1 MSEIKVYQMYIN
13 GEFINHVDTLPVI
26 NPSDKQIIS
35 YIPKGTI
42 EDVDDAVQAAYT
54 AQLSWEKLPAIER
67 AGYLK
72 KNCAK
77 NQRKC

>member
-1 MSEIKVYQMYIN
+1 MYIN
-13 GEFINHVDTLPVI
+13 GEFINHVDVLPVI

-35 YIPKGTI
+35 YIPKGTV

-72 KNCAK
+72 KIAQKSEKMLIC
-77 NQRKC
+77 